1 MEDFYTILEL
11 YADQHNMEPAAA
23 LEQWYRGGITVEE
36 LLEAAL
42 EEEGIFGYANQII
55 RTVRIL
61 GSRSIQDHNTDP
73 WKEEGK

>member
-1 MEDFYTILEL
+1 MQDFHTILDL
-11 YADQHNMEPAAA
+11 YADQHNMERAAA

-42 EEEGIFGYANQII
+42 EEEGIFGYANQIA

-61 GSRSIQDHNTDP
+61 GARSRQDRGIDP
-73 WKEEGK
+73 WKERN